1 MFEALLESLPESA
14 LACRALY
21 DVASGGYHLPLREH
35 NRRLTRAEVP
45 QYRALYPQV
54 HYDCIEVPVADL
66 LYSLV
71 VNTRSA
77 RILETGTSRGF
88 STCHLAAGARF
99 VDERAAQVISID
111 PAPAANLFFEGS
123 TLAESI
129 VPVRADSLRFDLTQ
143 ALGTG
148 QCDFMFFDS
157 LHTYAHLSAELAHY
171 LPRLK
176 LGGLF
181 ALHDTFVFDDLG
193 LVVLAMLGTGRAEM
207 LSLPTHR
214 RHAEP
219 ARCPGMSIF
228 RKIAPIQ
235 AGDLVFPDLQGITA
249 GEQHCVPDPAAIVQR
264 TGGLF
269 VGDARYAAHG
279 MHRGGPRG
287 PQSPALLEPAQA
299 ASAAAGQPAVG
310 TPGTR
315 P

>member
-1 MFEALLESLPESA
+1 MLEALLQTLPESA

-21 DVASGGYHLPLREH
+21 EVDSGGYHLPLREH

-54 HYDCIEVPVADL
+54 QYDCIEVPVADL

-77 RILETGTSRGF
+77 HILETGTSRGF

-99 VDERAAQVISID
+99 VDAHGAQVITVD
-111 PAPAANLFFEGS
+111 PAPAANLFFEGAAI
-123 TLAESI
+123 AESI
-129 VPVRADSLRFDLTQ
+129 VPVRADSLHFDLAQ
-143 ALGTG
+143 ALGAG

-157 LHTYAHLSAELAHY
+157 LHTYAHLAAELAHY

-219 ARCPGMSIF
+219 ARCPGVSLF
-228 RKIAPIQ
+228 RKIAPIE
-235 AGDLVFPDLQGITA
+235 AGDLVFPDLTGITA
-249 GEQHCVPDPAAIVQR
+249 GEQHCVPDAAAIVQR

-269 VGDARYAAHG
+269 VGDARYAAHR
-279 MHRGGPRG
+279 MHRDGPRG
-287 PQSPALLEPAQA
+287 PLSPALLEPG
-299 ASAAAGQPAVG
+299 AGGGRQG
-310 TPGTR
+310 GGR
-315 P
+315 

>member
-1 MFEALLESLPESA
+1 MFEALLQTLPESA

-35 NRRLTRAEVP
+35 NRRLTREEVP

-99 VDERAAQVISID
+99 VDERAAQVITLD
-111 PAPAANLFFEGS
+111 PAPASNLFFEGS
-123 TLAESI
+123 ALAGSI
-129 VPVRADSLRFDLTQ
+129 VPVRADALRFDLGQ
-143 ALGTG
+143 ALGRG
-148 QCDFMFFDS
+148 DCDFMFFDS
-157 LHTYAHLSAELAHY
+157 LHTYAHLSAELAHF

-181 ALHDTFVFDDLG
+181 AMHDTFVFDDLG
-193 LVVLAMLGTGRAEM
+193 LVALALAQSGKVEM
-207 LSLPTHR
+207 LNLPSHR

-219 ARCPGMSIF
+219 ARSPGVSVF
-228 RKIAPIQ
+228 RKMAPIAP
-235 AGDLVFPDLQGITA
+235 GELLFPDLQGVAA
-249 GEQHCVPDPAAIVQR
+249 GEQHCVPDPAAIVRR
-264 TGGLF
+264 TGHLF
-269 VGDARYAAHG
+269 SDPRYVAHR
-279 MHRGGPRG
+279 MHLAGPREAL
-287 PQSPALLEPAQA
+287 SPALLD
-299 ASAAAGQPAVG
+299 AAAPAG
-310 TPGTR
+310 A
-315 P
+315 